1 MSESRR
7 RAALLVVLGAY
18 LALVARMTLRPEPAE
33 PETFDLVRQV
43 IAWLAERGAPV
54 TYEGVEA
61 VSNVLMFV
69 PFGVLVGLLLD
80 WRRRWTLVVGAA
92 CATSTGIE
100 LAQRAFLPSRVPTIQ
115 DVVLNT
121 GGAAVG
127 IALLAGA
134 HAVRAARARRRREP
148 GPSPQGADPAR
159 EQETEVRGRWRP

>member
-100 LAQRAFLPSRVPTIQ
+100 LAQRAFLPSRVPTVQ

-127 IALLAGA
+127 LALLAAA
-134 HAVRAARARRRREP
+134 HAVRARARRRREP